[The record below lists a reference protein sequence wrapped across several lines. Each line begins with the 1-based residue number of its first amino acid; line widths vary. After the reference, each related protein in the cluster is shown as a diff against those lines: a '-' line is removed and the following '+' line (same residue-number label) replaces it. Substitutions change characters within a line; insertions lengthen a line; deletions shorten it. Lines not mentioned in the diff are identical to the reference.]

1 MKSGTQKSLLKG
13 YPAWAGEMASRY
25 LGKSAHQFILH
36 GNIRDKVKVG
46 TKSSPHFLTMNAFLQ
61 EELFASRDAVLM
73 YDRATGLSFNTYST
87 RRDFLQTVESY
98 DKVSKTGYSR
108 NLPVDPVRVAALVEN
123 YIMLRLAENKSIA
136 LIIDYAETLIP
147 VGETGMTGGEDRSML
162 VFLQKWAQDPI
173 FAAGDLTIVLM
184 AENRGDL
191 NKAVVQHPY
200 VASIEVSRP
209 DEEDRLA
216 YIDRFTD
223 KKRPFRSIA
232 KGINRQ
238 TLAKLTSGLTY
249 TSLDGLLSMAAEH
262 KAPLGKAE
270 IMKFKKERL
279 EAESHEL
286 IEFLPTDRSL
296 NDVAGHDE
304 VKSHLR
310 GVAKAISKG
319 KTDILPMGYLVCGPV
334 GTGKTFMVS
343 CFAGD
348 VGIPMVRLKNFRS
361 QWQGVTESNLEHI
374 LGLLKALAP
383 VAVMIDEADA
393 YLGDRSQSG
402 DSGVSARVFSQ
413 IASFMSDTTN
423 RGRII
428 WFLMTARPDLMPV
441 DLKRQGRAEEHLVLF
456 HPENPEERSRLFELM
471 LNRHNIPLSKDELA
485 ELTAFLPERLSGA
498 DMEAILTRALFLSH
512 QKGKKVSPEIIREA
526 LMDFRP
532 PEYPE
537 EIELQTLAAVMEATS
552 RTMLPQK
559 YREYSTQELRRRFE
573 ELKENRSEL

>member
-1 MKSGTQKSLLKG
+1 MSLGNQNNILKG
-13 YPAWAGEMASRY
+13 YPDWAGEMASRY

-46 TKSSPHFLTMNAFLQ
+46 PKASPRFLRMDEFLRD
-61 EELFASRDAVLM
+61 ELFASRDAVLM
-73 YDRATGLSFNTYST
+73 YNRATGLSFDSYGT
-87 RRDFLQTVESY
+87 RRNFLQTVESY
-98 DKVSKTGYSR
+98 DKVSHTAFHK
-108 NLPVDPVRVAALVEN
+108 NLPVDPVRVATIVEN
-123 YIMLRLAENKSIA
+123 FIMLRLAEGKSIA
-136 LIIDYAETLIP
+136 LILDYAETIIP
-147 VGETGMTGGEDRSML
+147 VGEAGMTGGEDRSML

-200 VASIEVSRP
+200 VSSVEVPRP
-209 DEEDRLA
+209 GEEDRLA
-216 YIDRFTD
+216 YIDAFTNED
-223 KKRPFRSIA
+223 RPFRSIA
-232 KGINRQ
+232 KGVNRK
-238 TLAKLTSGLTY
+238 TLAKLTSGLTF
-249 TSLDGLLSMAAEH
+249 TSMEGLLSMADEH
-262 KAPLGKAE
+262 KSPLGKAE

-296 NDVAGHDE
+296 DDVAGHE
-304 VKSHLR
+304 QVKYHLR
-310 GVAKAISKG
+310 GTAEAISKG

-393 YLGDRSQSG
+393 YLGDRSQGG

-413 IASFMSDTTN
+413 IASFMSDTSN

-441 DLKRQGRAEEHLVLF
+441 DLKRQGRAEEHLALF
-456 HPENPEERSRLFELM
+456 HPDDPEELAQLFELM
-471 LNRHNIPLSKDELA
+471 MKRHRIQLSSDEKEQLKK
-485 ELTAFLPERLSGA
+485 LLPERMSGA
-498 DMEAILTRALFLSH
+498 DMEAVITRALFLAH
-512 QKGKKVSPEIIREA
+512 QKKQKVSASVIREA
-526 LMDFRP
+526 LEDFRP
-532 PEYPE
+532 PAYPE

-552 RTMLPQK
+552 NRMLPQK
-559 YREYSTQELRRRFE
+559 YRELSGDEIRMRLDD
-573 ELKENRSEL
+573 LKRDRI

>member
-1 MKSGTQKSLLKG
+1 MSLGIQNKILKG
-13 YPAWAGEMASRY
+13 YPEWAGEMASRY

-46 TKSSPHFLTMNAFLQ
+46 SKSSPRFLSMNEFLSD
-61 EELFASRDAVLM
+61 ELFASRDAVLM
-73 YDRATGLSFNTYST
+73 YNRATGLGFDSYGT
-87 RRDFLQTVESY
+87 RQNFLRTVESF
-98 DKVSKTGYSR
+98 DKVSQTAFHK
-108 NLPVDPVRVAALVEN
+108 NLPVDPVRVATIVEN
-123 YIMLRLAENKSIA
+123 FIMLRLAEGKSIA
-136 LIIDYAETLIP
+136 LILDYAETIIP
-147 VGETGMTGGEDRSML
+147 AGEAGMTGGEDRSML

-200 VASIEVSRP
+200 VASVEVPRP
-209 DEEDRLA
+209 GEEDRLA
-216 YIDRFTD
+216 YIDAFTNEN
-223 KKRPFRSIA
+223 RPFRSIA
-232 KGINRQ
+232 RGINRK
-238 TLAKLTSGLTY
+238 TLAKLTSGLTF
-249 TSLDGLLSMAAEH
+249 TSLEGLLSMADEH
-262 KAPLGKAE
+262 KSPLGKTE

-296 NDVAGHDE
+296 DDVAGHDQ
-304 VKSHLR
+304 VKHHLR
-310 GVAKAISKG
+310 GTAEAISRG

-334 GTGKTFMVS
+334 GTGKTFLVS

-393 YLGDRSQSG
+393 YLGDRSQGG

-413 IASFMSDTTN
+413 IASFMSDTRN

-456 HPENPEERSRLFELM
+456 HPDNPEELSKLFELM
-471 LNRHNIPLSKDELA
+471 LQRHGIRLSDDQLMQLKTL
-485 ELTAFLPERLSGA
+485 LPEKLSGA
-498 DMEAILTRALFLSH
+498 DMEAVITRALFLAH
-512 QKGKKVSPEIIREA
+512 QKGKKVSEEIIREA
-526 LMDFRP
+526 LDDFRP

-552 RTMLPQK
+552 KSMLPKK
-559 YREYSTQELRRRFE
+559 YREVSTKDLRRRYE
-573 ELKENRSEL
+573 ELKSGV